1 MPTPKS
7 LREAP
12 SRIFENYILTLEV
25 DSRIGLSKVSQE
37 SFLQIPG
44 PAGDGG
50 TLDTESSPLDIG
62 FPFSFDGIIYKK
74 FVVSTNGFLVLLDPT
89 TVSLDLNTVFGS
101 GVDYENSNI
110 KQTFGANHSLLT
122 PWFDGSLRNLY
133 SDQSSS
139 GLSLS
144 PRVIDSYQK
153 GISQPSVRVNPRK
166 FGIQFFNE
174 LSSNSGRKLIVRWNS
189 SSNGFSGDSP
199 ANTLCFEVIIFE
211 NGKIEFRYSPASN
224 FADQDYDTYG
234 GATIGIFMPLENRFR
249 DFSYELGYRKNDRE
263 RYKFGGTIYDPS
275 YTDGDTEYTANY
287 SVNLNPVLYWPG
299 QKNSGA
305 VFTFQ
310 PPLNR
315 RRILPRAS
323 LRERDSRLT
332 LPTVARTGDSRGG
345 NSIST
350 FDDRHSIAYKRD
362 IVNYP
367 TTIPR
372 FYGENGLGL
381 ADRQNLF
388 SGEFFLT
395 GNVVKS
401 LIQDFIGNDP
411 QQYVA
416 PFVENKLFEN
426 DPGSDVDSFYTV
438 GSSVNDVGEGFK
450 QPLKSKTQIRLS
462 MRVDHK
468 TRMFEASSSI
478 YYYNSLTKRWQ
489 YPTASFQNGA
499 YDIADPIMDVTND
512 RLIEVD
518 RGFNTF
524 GFNIASGSASSTNR
538 STGNKGTDAIVNAGW
553 TKVNETYAISKTYSK
568 SVQNNECYAA
578 NQDESFTLPINQ
590 PFLIEKAV
598 IDLPIEAGPGWFEDT
613 TQCFIP
619 ITATSPSQ
627 LRNLF
632 DVGGP
637 ALTVALYN
645 QVSLGRN
652 TFRRDLVLSGT
663 ITHQI
668 DDKAEIIYSNSPDIG
683 NPTYSGIWQVRPNGF
698 RAYGGAPTAVVT
710 GSLKKIFVTTEI
722 NYEPAGAEQ
731 TFTVPDGITSLNVK
745 MWGAGGGA
753 GGRNV
758 GSTACGTDNGGY
770 GGGAGG
776 FTSGTISVTPG
787 ETIKIIVGEGGY
799 GTTCKPVGLGGIGGF
814 GGGGTGT
821 STADVNGGAG
831 GGGGGYSGVFT
842 NSVSFANALL
852 IAGGGGGGTG
862 IAAGGGG
869 GGLTGSNGT
878 TKSSGVFPYPYPAS
892 IGGQGG
898 TQLMGG
904 NASDG
909 SNGAP
914 SGGSQLQGG
923 DGIPGTGG
931 IIVTSVGGG
940 GGGGGY
946 YGGGGGGNSGNHQ
959 GGGGGSGYLHP
970 SRVISGGATETGHM
984 GSWIIGEFAVAQS
997 LPPNTSDLDWAFSE
1011 PGIGGNNNIDNGV
1024 GTNGN
1029 DGLVK
1034 ISYGKI
1040 EEVPGTYFFTG
1051 SVGLKCQASISN
1063 GALVRDAFYLTQNRL
1078 DYVTGALETIFNTPS
1093 WNLSGRGNTERFNT
1107 YSGGGYRYRNIISV
1121 NNLGR
1126 GGTGFEPS
1134 GRSIL
1139 GKEFTTAATQ
1149 IQGYDNPFYL
1159 YKDENTLSDLAHRA
1173 RYGTYNTIYL
1183 MSTISRQE
1191 NKPSPYLVFPGDKL
1205 ILSVSKSRPHFF
1217 SNQVSKPYTS
1227 GSIQHDIK
1235 LTTGSINITLYGSL
1249 VSNGQEFHDTLNQP
1263 LASDAIHEVVV
1274 GETKTW

>member
-25 DSRIGLSKVSQE
+25 DPKVGLSKIPPRN
-37 SFLQIPG
+37 FLQIPG
-44 PAGDGG
+44 LVGEDG
-50 TLDTESSPLDIG
+50 LENAYSDPINIG
-62 FPFSFDGIIYKK
+62 FDFDFDGITYKK
-74 FVVSTNGFLVLLDPT
+74 IVITTNGYAVLLDPNESDF
-89 TVSLDLNTVFGS
+89 SLISIFTGAHLEKNDIIRPTFTKNNVLLALWFDYLRNNRSSFGIPNGDNYEKGVLQPPVDIDPLNYAVQYCNTV
-101 GVDYENSNI
+101 N
-110 KQTFGANHSLLT
+110 QA
-122 PWFDGSLRNLY
+122 
-133 SDQSSS
+133 Q
-139 GLSLS
+139 
-144 PRVIDSYQK
+144 
-153 GISQPSVRVNPRK
+153 
-166 FGIQFFNE
+166 
-174 LSSNSGRKLIVRWNS
+174 GRCFIVRWNS
-189 SSNGFSGDSP
+189 ISNYYETASSI
-199 ANTLCFEVIIFE
+199 LKFELALYE
-211 NGKIEFRYSPASN
+211 NGKIEFKYAPRKNLTFSN
-224 FADQDYDTYG
+224 VIG
-234 GATIGIFMPLENRFR
+234 ESATIGIFMPGGEYRFR
-249 DFSYELGYRKNDRE
+249 DFSYELGYQTQIRHK
-263 RYKFGGTIYDPS
+263 YQYGGTIYDP
-275 YTDGDTEYTANY
+275 NY
-287 SVNLNPVLYWPG
+287 FEPGNTGPTYYAINLSPAIYWPG

-323 LRERDSRLT
+323 LRERDSQLT

-350 FDDRHSIAYKRD
+350 FDDRRSIAYKRD

-372 FYGENGLGL
+372 FYGETGLGL

-401 LIQDFIGNDP
+401 LVQDFIGNDP
-411 QQYVA
+411 QQYVT

-438 GSSVNDVGEGFK
+438 GSSVNDVGYGFK

-462 MRVDHK
+462 LRVDHK

-478 YYYNSLTKRWQ
+478 YYYNSSTKRWQ

-499 YDIADPIMDVTND
+499 YDIADSIMDVANN

-518 RGFNTF
+518 RGFNAF
-524 GFNIASGSASSTNR
+524 GFNIASGSASRTER
-538 STGNKGTDAIVNAGW
+538 AAGNKGTDGIINTGW
-553 TKVNETYAISKTYSK
+553 TKDNETYAISKIYSK
-568 SVQNNECYAA
+568 SIQNNECYAA
-578 NQDESFTLPINQ
+578 NQDESFTLSINQ

-598 IDLPIEAGPGWFEDT
+598 IDLPIEAGPGWFKDT
-613 TQCFIP
+613 TQCFMP
-619 ITATSPSQ
+619 INGSSPYAFS
-627 LRNLF
+627 NLF

-645 QVSLGRN
+645 QISLGRN
-652 TFRRDLVLSGT
+652 TSRRDLILSGT

-698 RAYGGAPTAVVT
+698 RAYGGTPTATVS

-722 NYEPAGAEQ
+722 SYELAGVEQ
-731 TFTVPDGITSLNVK
+731 TFVVPDGITSLNVK

-758 GSTACGTDNGGY
+758 GTTACNTYEGGY

-799 GTTCKPVGLGGIGGF
+799 GTTCKPVGLGGAGGY

-821 STADVNGGAG
+821 STADANGGAG
-831 GGGGGYSGVFT
+831 GGGGGYSGIFT
-842 NSVSFANALL
+842 NSVSFANALM

-878 TKSSGVFPYPYPAS
+878 TKSSGVYPYPYPAS
-892 IGGQGG
+892 TGGQGG

-904 NASDG
+904 RASDG
-909 SNGAP
+909 STGAP

-959 GGGGGSGYLHP
+959 GGGGGSGYLHL
-970 SRVISGGATETGHM
+970 SRVTSGGATETGHM
-984 GSWIIGEFAVAQS
+984 GSWMFGQFAVAQS
-997 LPPNTSDLDWAFSE
+997 LPPNTSDSDWAIAN
-1011 PGIGGNNNIDNGV
+1011 PGIGGNNNNRVGV

-1029 DGLVK
+1029 DGWVK
-1034 ISYGKI
+1034 ISYGKT
-1040 EEVPGTYFFTG
+1040 EDVPGTYFFTG
-1051 SVGLKCQASISN
+1051 SVTLKCQASISN
-1063 GALVRDAFYLTQNRL
+1063 GVLVKDAFYLTQNRL
-1078 DYVTGALETIFNTPS
+1078 DYVTGSLETIFGTPS
-1093 WNLSGRGNTERFNT
+1093 WNLSGRGVREYLNSDSPGNKQ
-1107 YSGGGYRYRNIISV
+1107 RYRSIISV

-1139 GKEFTTAATQ
+1139 GKEFTTSNQ
-1149 IQGYDNPFYL
+1149 FNGYDNPFYL

-1263 LASDAIHEVVV
+1263 LASDSIHEVVV